1 MKHSV
6 IIVFFS
12 DSPSGDRPY
21 YPHHVPS
28 CPTRIAFSSGAA
40 HSFPGPGTYS
50 ANTHLFSGLMQPFP
64 GPGPYPI
71 QQMEYSS
78 MYDRRL
84 VSGSKRP
91 CLSAFG
97 GEDHTETDSSGSKR
111 PYLSEFRGEDQN
123 SSEDKT
129 HERQDHK
136 SKLFCH
142 FPLHIVM
149 SYIDYVF
156 DTKCTLNI

>member
-1 MKHSV
+1 MKHNV

-12 DSPSGDRPY
+12 DSPSGNRPY
-21 YPHHVPS
+21 YPHQVPH
-28 CPTRIAFSSGAA
+28 CPNQDTRIAFSSVSA
-40 HSFPGPGTYS
+40 HSFSGPGTYS
-50 ANTHLFSGLMQPFP
+50 NQDSNTALFSGLMQPFP

-78 MYDRRL
+78 MYDPRL
-84 VSGSKRP
+84 GYKRP
-91 CLSAFG
+91 YLRAFG
-97 GEDHTETDSSGSKR
+97 GEESEDHTETDSSGSKR
-111 PYLSEFRGEDQN
+111 PYVREFRDEDQN

-142 FPLHIVM
+142 FPLHIVI
-149 SYIDYVF
+149 SYI
-156 DTKCTLNI
+156 KLCL